1 MAKSKL
7 IVSRRKKSTVL
18 VSVRT
23 LQDAISRANQIVD
36 GLMDSNPN
44 DPSINKIEGAV
55 QHMSRIL
62 NANPQQMKQDGV
74 SSIAD
79 YMDSAKMPAEAT
91 KLKQEVDMISKMQST
106 QRGPAPAPQPENQVG
121 QGIGYV
127 PDSAVY
133 AAAKSA
139 DGGAAFSTDRDE
151 KGEAKAPDKLE
162 VPRLAKKKKE
172 AVPEPAAAAPI
183 PEAAPA
189 PAAGGVNPIEYI
201 PTETLIK
208 VIEDL
213 PKEEDFAQNKGKQ
226 DALIELT
233 NILKTRPVL
242 APEVPEGA
250 APAAPAAAAPA
261 IPGPVAASAKK
272 RADLGDH
279 AMGQSE
285 TISNGSGASSAIGNG
300 GTTSRPQQVSTDSGI
315 SKSPVP
321 DKAPMD
327 LGGLSVASSLEDEK
341 TADDYRLQDYKITEE
356 GIRPSGGMPT
366 MDEQEAGGHH
376 SEHFP
381 EQQAMEASVVAAI
394 KEGKTPPGISEK
406 LMHKLKSEYP
416 GDKSKA
422 YATAWSIHNQK
433 ESSLKI
439 IASEIEKIAA
449 ASNGGWA
456 TSYKPLEVDE
466 DGGRTPE
473 IAEAHAS
480 LEDNTGIDRHDAGTE
495 WVKFNEQ
502 QGLKTGRKSAGDFS
516 EHQTA
521 PEPEA
526 TA

>member
-7 IVSRRKKSTVL
+7 IVSRKKKSTVL

-23 LQDAISRANQIVD
+23 LEDAIVRANAIVD
-36 GLMDSNPN
+36 SMMDTNPN
-44 DPSINKIEGAV
+44 DPTINKIEGAV

-74 SSIAD
+74 ASIAD
-79 YMDSAKMPAEAT
+79 YMDSAKSPAIAT
-91 KLKQEVDMISKMQST
+91 KLKQEVDMISKMQSQ
-106 QRGPAPAPQPENQVG
+106 QRGPANAQPAPMNEGV
-121 QGIGYV
+121 GYV

-133 AAAKSA
+133 AASKSA
-139 DGGAAFSTDRDE
+139 DGGVGFVTDRNE
-151 KGEAKAPDKLE
+151 SGEAKAPELIA

-172 AVPEPAAAAPI
+172 AVPDPAAAIPAP
-183 PEAAPA
+183 AAPA
-189 PAAGGVNPIEYI
+189 PAAGGGSVNPIEYI

-213 PKEEDFAQNKGKQ
+213 PKEEDFAQNQGKQ

-233 NILKTRPVL
+233 NILKSRPVL
-242 APEVPEGA
+242 APEVPEGVAPA
-250 APAAPAAAAPA
+250 APAAPAPA
-261 IPGPVAASAKK
+261 VPAPVAASAKK

-279 AMGQSE
+279 AMGQGD

-300 GTTSRPQQVSTDSGI
+300 GTTSTPKQVSTDTGI
-315 SKSPVP
+315 SKSPAP
-321 DKAPMD
+321 EKAPMD

-341 TADDYRLQDYKITEE
+341 TADDYRVQDYKITEE
-356 GIRPSGGMPT
+356 GIRPSGGLPT

-376 SEHFP
+376 SEQFP
-381 EQQAMEASVVAAI
+381 ESQMMEASVVAAI
-394 KEGKTPPGISEK
+394 KQGKTPPGISEK

-422 YATAWSIHNQK
+422 YATAWSIHSQK

-473 IAEAHAS
+473 IAEAHAG
-480 LEDNTGIDRHDAGTE
+480 LEDNTGIARPEAGTE

-502 QGLKTGRKSAGDFS
+502 QSLKTGAKVAAEMTTSKAVKQS
-516 EHQTA
+516 ETIG
-521 PEPEA
+521 
-526 TA
+526 